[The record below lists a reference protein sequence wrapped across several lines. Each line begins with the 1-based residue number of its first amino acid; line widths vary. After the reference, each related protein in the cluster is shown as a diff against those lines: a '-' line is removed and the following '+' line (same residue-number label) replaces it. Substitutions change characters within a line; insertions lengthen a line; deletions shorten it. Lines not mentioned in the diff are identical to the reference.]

1 MPREGIHK
9 LLITTQMGL
18 KAHLFFFGFSIKKY
32 YYCTS
37 GSACLQTRPGTPFI
51 IHPYPLNMPNTNP
64 IRSLFKLLAAFA
76 LCASLCYAC
85 CEKPKPID
93 KQDGLCYI
101 TENVGDGSVKDKLLN
116 KGRREIRQAYYCD
129 EIIVWPDQDDSKMRP
144 VYDTLTAL
152 GFVKKDSC
160 ECLEGIQLWGLPTT
174 PPQDFDLLGIVKG
187 IKAQISSSGSGGA
200 SVSANYALDLDL
212 QRGDSI
218 PNSDNNVVVD
228 KSVIVG
234 VIDGGVNRRHV
245 LLQGVSSADTCGN
258 AVDSNGHGTH
268 VSGVVANWNPNG
280 KNGAFVPSCAT
291 CNLSPTVLSVKV
303 TRGNSSQGSLFQAV
317 CGMLYAVKRGACVLN
332 LSWGFYSKEQPAL
345 LKKFADLYP
354 EVLLV
359 AAAGNDSLDLDQLQT
374 NDSLLFWPAS
384 LTATCSN
391 VLSVAACDTAGN
403 YAPFSNR
410 SKRYV
415 DLLAPGVGIWS
426 ADSEDTTGIIE
437 ASGTSMAAPF
447 VSRAAALYLAKNPY
461 SGASDVKQELIGF
474 SNNRVL
480 MRSALLKICCP

>member
-1 MPREGIHK
+1 M
-9 LLITTQMGL
+9 QMGRW
-18 KAHLFFFGFSIKKY
+18 AHLFFLVFSIKKY

-64 IRSLFKLLAAFA
+64 IPSLFKLLAAFA
-76 LCASLCYAC
+76 LCTSLFYVGCDT
-85 CEKPKPID
+85 PKPIE
-93 KQDGLCYI
+93 KQDGLCYT

-116 KGRREIRQAYYCD
+116 RGRREIRQAYYCD

-160 ECLEGIQLWGLPTT
+160 ECLEGIQLWGLQTT

-187 IKAQISSSGSGGA
+187 VKAKIRSSGSGEA
-200 SVSANYALDLDL
+200 SVSANYALDLAL
-212 QRGDSI
+212 QSEANDTFDGAGPTPTMR
-218 PNSDNNVVVD
+218 
-228 KSVIVG
+228 SVIVG
-234 VIDGGVNRRHV
+234 VIDAGVNRQHV
-245 LLQGVSSADTCGN
+245 LLKGVSSADTCGN
-258 AVDSNGHGTH
+258 TADSNGHGTH
-268 VSGVVANWNPNG
+268 VSGVVADWNPNG
-280 KNGAFVPSCAT
+280 KNGAFVPSCT
-291 CNLSPTVLSVKV
+291 TMSCNLSPTVLSVKV

-317 CGMLYAVKRGACVLN
+317 CGMLYAVKRGARVLN
-332 LSWGFYSKEQPAL
+332 LSWGFYSREQPAL
-345 LKKFADLYP
+345 LKKFADLHP
-354 EVLLV
+354 KVLLV
-359 AAAGNDSLDLDQLQT
+359 AAAGNESLDLDQP
-374 NDSLLFWPAS
+374 NDSLLVWPAS

-426 ADSEDTTGIIE
+426 ADFKGSRGLVSS
-437 ASGTSMAAPF
+437 SGTSMAAPF
-447 VSRAAALYLAKNPY
+447 VSRAAALYWAKNPS
-461 SGASDVKQELIGF
+461 SGASDVKKVLIGF
-474 SNNRVL
+474 SINRVL
-480 MRSALLKICCP
+480 KDSALLKSCCP

>member
-1 MPREGIHK
+1 
-9 LLITTQMGL
+9 MGL

-32 YYCTS
+32 YYCTP
-37 GSACLQTRPGTPFI
+37 GSACSQTRPGTPFI

-64 IRSLFKLLAAFA
+64 LRPLFKLLAAFA

-234 VIDGGVNRRHV
+234 VIDGGVNRQHV

-258 AVDSNGHGTH
+258 AADSNGHGTH
-268 VSGVVANWNPNG
+268 VSGVVADWNPRG

-345 LKKFADLYP
+345 LKKFADLHS

-359 AAAGNDSLDLDQLQT
+359 AAAGNDSLDLDQISG
-374 NDSLLFWPAS
+374 SLLVWPAS

-426 ADSEDTTGIIE
+426 ADFKGSGGLVSS
-437 ASGTSMAAPF
+437 SGTSMAAPF

-461 SGASDVKQELIGF
+461 SGASDVKKVLIGF

-480 MRSALLKICCP
+480 KDSTLLKSCCP

>member
-1 MPREGIHK
+1 M
-9 LLITTQMGL
+9 L
-18 KAHLFFFGFSIKKY
+18 
-32 YYCTS
+32 
-37 GSACLQTRPGTPFI
+37 
-51 IHPYPLNMPNTNP
+51 NTNP
-64 IRSLFKLLAAFA
+64 IPSLFKLLAAFA
-76 LCASLCYAC
+76 LCASLCYVGC
-85 CEKPKPID
+85 DTPKPID

-116 KGRREIRQAYYCD
+116 KARREIRQAYYCD

-160 ECLEGIQLWGLPTT
+160 ECLEGIQLWGLQTT

-187 IKAQISSSGSGGA
+187 VKAKISSSGSGQA

-212 QRGDSI
+212 QREA
-218 PNSDNNVVVD
+218 NDNFDGAGPTLSVPSGYS
-228 KSVIVG
+228 SVIVG
-234 VIDGGVNRRHV
+234 VIDGGVNRQHV
-245 LLQGVSSADTCGN
+245 LLKDVSSADTCGN
-258 AVDSNGHGTH
+258 AADSNGHGTH

-280 KNGAFVPSCAT
+280 KNRAFVPQCT
-291 CNLSPTVLSVKV
+291 TLNCNLSPTVLSVKV
-303 TRGNSSQGSLFQAV
+303 TRGDSSKGSLFQAV
-317 CGMLYAVKRGACVLN
+317 CGMLYAVKHGARVLN
-332 LSWGFYSKEQPAL
+332 LSWGFRSKEQPAL
-345 LKKFADLYP
+345 LKIFADLHP

-410 SKRYV
+410 SNRYV

-426 ADSEDTTGIIE
+426 AESDDNKGIIE

-447 VSRAAALYLAKNPY
+447 VSRAAALYWAKKP
-461 SGASDVKQELIGF
+461 SLRASDVKKGLIGF

-480 MRSALLKICCP
+480 IDSALLKSCCP